1 MLAYLMVFDQVIT
14 VRESKMSSLQVFP
27 LAACC
32 RADCLGGHCIP
43 EYDVPHSAECS
54 PCPICTLYTLYA
66 LAGMNMLYKHAMSIL
81 MFSIKEENII
91 EGSL

>member
-1 MLAYLMVFDQVIT
+1 MLSYLMFFDQVIT

-27 LAACC
+27 LAPRC

-43 EYDVPHSAECS
+43 EYDVSHSAECS
-54 PCPICTLYTLYA
+54 PSPICTLYTL
-66 LAGMNMLYKHAMSIL
+66 AGMHAMSIL
-81 MFSIKEENII
+81 MFSVKEENII

>member
-1 MLAYLMVFDQVIT
+1 MLSYLMFFDQVIP
-14 VRESKMSSLQVFP
+14 VRESKMSSLQVFL
-27 LAACC
+27 LAPCC

-54 PCPICTLYTLYA
+54 PSPICTLYTLYA
-66 LAGMNMLYKHAMSIL
+66 LAGMSKLYKNAMSIL
-81 MFSIKEENII
+81 MFSVKEENII